1 MTLFLLLRRNTSVFF
16 ERFGWAGIGM
26 LLLVHYTVSWLL
38 LTVAGEEHLLQGA
51 DFTYFYLTTATTVGY
66 GDLSPKSGCGK
77 LVTTLWIMLGGI
89 ALLTTVIGKASTSVG
104 DIWRRNMKGQGDCSA
119 LTGHTVLIGWDGEAS
134 ERIVEL
140 LHQDTSTSRAGL
152 VICDSIITENPL
164 PGRASFIKGDSL
176 DSPTVLSRA
185 GVAGAQRILVH
196 TQSDS
201 LTLAIVLTLKSLGP
215 TGHVVAHFNNSERA
229 ALARTYAPELECT
242 SNMAIEML
250 VRSAQD
256 PGSSTVIT
264 ELLCV
269 GVGATQYRHVLPADF
284 ACSCGELYVRLR
296 QDFNATLIGYRS
308 SAMKQFDI
316 NPANDVAILG
326 GEIFYIASSRLQGN
340 AL

>member
-1 MTLFLLLRRNTSVFF
+1 MTLLLLFRRHASVFF
-16 ERFGWAGIGM
+16 ERFGWAGIGV
-26 LLLVHYTVSWLL
+26 LLLTHYIVSWLL
-38 LTVAGEEHLLQGA
+38 LTLAGEEHLVQGV

-66 GDLSPKSGCGK
+66 GDLSPKTGWGK
-77 LVTTLWIMLGGI
+77 LITTTWIMLGGI

-119 LTGHTVLIGWDGEAS
+119 LTGHTVLVGWDGETS

-140 LHQDTSTSRAGL
+140 LGQDTSTSRTGL
-152 VICDSIITENPL
+152 VICDSIITENPM

-176 DSPTVLSRA
+176 DSPAVLLRA
-185 GVAGAQRILVH
+185 GAIGAQRILVH

-250 VRSAQD
+250 VRSSQD
-256 PGSSTVIT
+256 PGSSSVIT
-264 ELLCV
+264 ELLCI
-269 GVGATQYRHVLPADF
+269 GEGATQFRHVLPNDYTS
-284 ACSCGELYVRLR
+284 SCGDLYMRLR
-296 QDFNATLIGYRS
+296 QDFNATLIGYR
-308 SAMKQFDI
+308 AGAVAQFQI
-316 NPANDVAILG
+316 NPANDVPVRG
-326 GEIFYIASSRLQGN
+326 GEIFYIASSRLQGD